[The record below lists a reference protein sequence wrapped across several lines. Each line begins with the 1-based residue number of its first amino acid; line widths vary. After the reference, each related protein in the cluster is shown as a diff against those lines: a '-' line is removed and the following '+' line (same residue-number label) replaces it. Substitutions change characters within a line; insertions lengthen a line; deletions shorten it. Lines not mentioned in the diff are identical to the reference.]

1 MNSNLDNN
9 EVTQLLAL
17 ARDGDGV
24 ASNRLWDVVHQE
36 LRAIAGQ
43 QMAGEHAA
51 KTLQAT
57 ALVHEA
63 YLRLFGSNQIDW
75 ANRQHFFAT
84 AAKVMRQIC
93 VDDARRRRTLKRG
106 GGNRPVPLEDGPP
119 VLGPDP
125 AIVLDVHEALELLE
139 KDDPKKAQ
147 IVTLRYFAGLNEEEA
162 AEVMGLSRRTVQLE
176 WRVARAWLHRRLG
189 GLKLG
194 DEDRDSAPDA

>member
-1 MNSNLDNN
+1 MSSNM
-9 EVTQLLAL
+9 EQGGVTQLLAL
-17 ARDGDGV
+17 ASDGDRE

-43 QMAGEHAA
+43 QMVGEHAA

-63 YLRLFGSNQIDW
+63 YLRLFGSSQVDW

-93 VDDARRRRTLKRG
+93 VDDARRRRALKRG
-106 GGNRPVPLEDGPP
+106 GGHRPAALGDEPQLV
-119 VLGPDP
+119 GPDP
-125 AIVLDVHEALELLE
+125 AIVLDVHEAVEQLE

-147 IVTLRYFAGLNEEEA
+147 VVTLRYFAGLNEEET
-162 AEVMGLSRRTVQLE
+162 AEVMGISRRTVQLE

-189 GLKLG
+189 GLKLDAG
-194 DEDRDSAPDA
+194 DRDTAADA